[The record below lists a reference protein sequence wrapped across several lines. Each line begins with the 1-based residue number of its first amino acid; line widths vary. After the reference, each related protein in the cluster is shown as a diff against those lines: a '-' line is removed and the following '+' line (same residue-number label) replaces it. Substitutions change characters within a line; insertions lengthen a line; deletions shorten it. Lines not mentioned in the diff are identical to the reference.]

1 MATELFLN
9 SEYVKV
15 FPASNRNTIVSGTS
29 GEDSVT
35 YNPESKL
42 TLEENL
48 VNITNSWTNG
58 ASFVVSENTTAPNQN
73 PGSLEFVIFG
83 YRFTLTDDIYSIFDA
98 NSWTNVYVLLEVE
111 PNTFIDNNITYN
123 FKNLKNLNTGNS
135 TGNLDETIS
144 GTDYFTGL
152 KFINTE
158 PDSLTDNQ
166 HLLWLLKKE
175 NTNWK
180 IPEESRFLIPSNLIF
195 NVSDRTS
202 ILQNFASTHLSSL
215 TLDSSYITCDT
226 FNGIN
231 INDLFEKEAGG
242 RYEPTVKNATN
253 ATDAKNVTTSI
264 NGKQLSNIFETNGT
278 TVKNAT
284 NANNAKN
291 VTTSINGKTISEIFE
306 SDGTTVKKATSA
318 NNATNTSF
326 STVTFTEVPISADNI
341 ANITLAEGKT
351 YQFYLKLEK
360 KSKFYDLPTGNNAG
374 YSDEEKSGLNY
385 INMGTLTVP
394 TTDPNDSAT
403 PVLCFLPTVNT
414 VYVKPTDAGSNS
426 FKYGN
431 LEELQLVLRRGL
443 YHGMTWVSYYIHLL
457 SKRIISWEGL
467 IDTEFKEVTIDE
479 DNKYTLYYREIK

>member
-15 FPASNRNTIVSGTS
+15 FPASNRNTVVSGTS

-123 FKNLKNLNTGNS
+123 FKNLKNLNTGTS
-135 TGNLDETIS
+135 TGNLDENIS

-152 KFINTE
+152 KFIDTE

-202 ILQNFASTHLSSL
+202 ILQNFASTHLNSL
-215 TLDSSYITCDT
+215 TLSSSYITCDT

-253 ATDAKNVTTSI
+253 ATNAENITTSI

-306 SDGTTVKKATSA
+306 SDGTTVKNATSA
-318 NNATNTSF
+318 DNATNTSF
-326 STVTFTEVPISADNI
+326 STVTFTEVPIFADNI
-341 ANITLAEGKT
+341 AHITLGNGKT

-360 KSKFYDLPTGNNAG
+360 KSTSYDLPTGNNAG
-374 YSDEEKSGLNY
+374 YSKEKSGLNY

-394 TTDPNDSAT
+394 TSDNNNKDT
-403 PVLCFLPTVNT
+403 PLLCFLPTVNT

-443 YHGMTWVSYYIHLL
+443 YQGNPTVPYYIHLL
-457 SKRIISWEGL
+457 SKHLNLWEES
-467 IDTEFKEVTIDE
+467 INTVFNEVTIDE
-479 DNKYTLYYREIK
+479 NTTYTLYYREIK

>member
-1 MATELFLN
+1 M
-9 SEYVKV
+9 
-15 FPASNRNTIVSGTS
+15 
-29 GEDSVT
+29 
-35 YNPESKL
+35 
-42 TLEENL
+42 
-48 VNITNSWTNG
+48 
-58 ASFVVSENTTAPNQN
+58 
-73 PGSLEFVIFG
+73 SLEFVIFG

-123 FKNLKNLNTGNS
+123 FKNLKNLNTGTS
-135 TGNLDETIS
+135 TGNLDENIS

-152 KFINTE
+152 KFIDTE

-202 ILQNFASTHLSSL
+202 ILQNFVSTHLNSL
-215 TLDSSYITCDT
+215 TLSSSYITCDT

-242 RYEPTVKNATN
+242 IYEPTVKNATN
-253 ATDAKNVTTSI
+253 ATNAKNVTTSI

-284 NANNAKN
+284 NANNANN
-291 VTTSINGKTISEIFE
+291 VTTSINGNPLSNIFE
-306 SDGTTVKKATSA
+306 TNGTTVKKATSA
-318 NNATNTSF
+318 DNATNTSF
-326 STVTFTEVPISADNI
+326 STETFEYKQISKTISNNYI
-341 ANITLAEGKT
+341 NLGKGKT
-351 YQFYLKLEK
+351 YQFYLEVK
-360 KSKFYDLPTGNNAG
+360 KQST
-374 YSDEEKSGLNY
+374 LNY

-394 TTDPNDSAT
+394 TIDDNNT

-414 VYVKPTDAGSNS
+414 VDVKPTDASSNS
-426 FKYGN
+426 FEYEY

-443 YHGMTWVSYYIHLL
+443 YQGNPTVSYYIHLL
-457 SKRIISWEGL
+457 SKHLSSWEGA
-467 IDTEFKEVTIDE
+467 INTVFNEVTIDE
-479 DNKYTLYYREIK
+479 DNEYTLYYREIK

>member
-15 FPASNRNTIVSGTS
+15 FPASNRNTVVSGTS

-58 ASFVVSENTTAPNQN
+58 ASFVVSENATAPNQN

-123 FKNLKNLNTGNS
+123 FKNLKNLNTDTS
-135 TGNLDETIS
+135 TGNLDENIS

-152 KFINTE
+152 KFIDTE

-202 ILQNFASTHLSSL
+202 ILQNFGSTHLNSL
-215 TLDSSYITCDT
+215 TLSSSYITCDT
-226 FNGIN
+226 FNRIN
-231 INDLFEKEAGG
+231 INDLFEKSAGG
-242 RYEPTVKNATN
+242 IYEPTVKNATN
-253 ATDAKNVTTSI
+253 ATNAKNVTTSI

-306 SDGTTVKKATSA
+306 SDGTTVKNATSA
-318 NNATNTSF
+318 DNATNTSF
-326 STVTFTEVPISADNI
+326 STAIFESKLIPGKGNI
-341 ANITLAEGKT
+341 ASINLEQGKT
-351 YQFYLKLEK
+351 YQFYLELKRQ
-360 KSKFYDLPTGNNAG
+360 STFYDLPTGDNAG
-374 YSDEEKSGLNY
+374 YSQKKLGLNY

-394 TTDPNDSAT
+394 TINNNDT

-414 VYVKPTDAGSNS
+414 VYVNPTDASYNS
-426 FKYGN
+426 FAYVN

-443 YHGMTWVSYYIHLL
+443 YQENPTVPYYIHLL
-457 SKRIISWEGL
+457 SKHLNLWEES
-467 IDTEFKEVTIDE
+467 INTVFNEVTIDE
-479 DNKYTLYYREIK
+479 NTTYTLYYREIK

>member
-58 ASFVVSENTTAPNQN
+58 ASFVVSKNATAPNQN

-144 GTDYFTGL
+144 GTNYFTGL
-152 KFINTE
+152 KFIDTE
-158 PDSLTDNQ
+158 PDSLTANQ

-175 NTNWK
+175 NNNWK
-180 IPEESRFLIPSNLIF
+180 IPEESRFLISSNLIF
-195 NVSDRTS
+195 NASDRTS
-202 ILQNFASTHLSSL
+202 ILQNFTSTHLSSL
-215 TLDSSYITCDT
+215 TLFSSYITCDT

-231 INDLFEKEAGG
+231 ISDLFEKSAGG
-242 RYEPTVKNATN
+242 IYEPTVKNATN
-253 ATDAKNVTTSI
+253 ANNAKNVTTSI

-291 VTTSINGKTISEIFE
+291 VTASINGKAISKIFE

-318 NNATNTSF
+318 DNATNTSF
-326 STVTFTEVPISADNI
+326 STATFENIKISGKNW
-341 ANITLAEGKT
+341 ITLEQGKT
-351 YQFYLKLEK
+351 YQFYLELK
-360 KSKFYDLPTGNNAG
+360 KQSTFYDLPTEDNAG
-374 YSDEEKSGLNY
+374 YSQKKLGLNY

-394 TTDPNDSAT
+394 TINNNDT

-414 VYVKPTDAGSNS
+414 VYVNPTDSNYNS
-426 FKYGN
+426 FVYGN
-431 LEELQLVLRRGL
+431 LEELQLVLRRGN
-443 YHGMTWVSYYIHLL
+443 YQGFARVPYYIHLL
-457 SKRIISWEGL
+457 SKHLSSWEGS
-467 IDTEFKEVTIDE
+467 INTVFNEVTIDE
-479 DNKYTLYYREIK
+479 DNIYTLYYREIK